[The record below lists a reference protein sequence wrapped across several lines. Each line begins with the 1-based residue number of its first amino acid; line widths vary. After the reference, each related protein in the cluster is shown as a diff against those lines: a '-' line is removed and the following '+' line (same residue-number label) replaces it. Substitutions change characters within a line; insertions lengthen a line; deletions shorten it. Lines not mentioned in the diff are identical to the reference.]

1 MARPEK
7 EKAVQELTEKFKA
20 AKAVY
25 LTDFT
30 GLDVIRTTELRKKLR
45 EQSVEY
51 LVVKNTLAQL
61 AAKNAGYDMLLD
73 YLTGPTGMA
82 FGVTDPIVPAKVL
95 MDFIKDDTIKLSV
108 KVAVVEG
115 ETFTTKQV
123 KQLALLPTRDVLL
136 SQVLAGFQAPIAGF
150 VGVLGG
156 ILQKFVGTV
165 DAIAK
170 QKEAAA

>member
-7 EKAVQELTEKFKA
+7 EKTVQELTEKFKQ

-30 GLDVIRTTELRKKLR
+30 GLDVIKTTELRKKLR

-73 YLTGPTGMA
+73 YLTGPTGLA
-82 FGVTDPIVPAKVL
+82 FGVKDPIIPAKVL

-115 ETFTTKQV
+115 ATFTTKQV

-136 SQVLAGFQAPIAGF
+136 SQILAGFQAPIAGF

-170 QKEAAA
+170 QKEPAA

>member
-7 EKAVQELTEKFKA
+7 EKTVQELTEKFKK
-20 AKAVY
+20 AKAIY

-30 GLDVIRTTELRKKLR
+30 GLDVIRTTELRKKMR

-73 YLTGPTGMA
+73 YLTGPTGLA
-82 FGVTDPIVPAKVL
+82 FGVTDPIIPAKVL
-95 MDFIKDDTIKLSV
+95 TEFIKDDTIKLSV
-108 KVAVVEG
+108 KVGVVEG
-115 ETFTTKQV
+115 KMVTPKEV

-136 SQVLAGFQAPIAGF
+136 SQILAGFQAPIAGF

-170 QKEAAA
+170 QREAAA